1 MESCNSIKKQQKDKL
16 NEDYLLEMK
25 QADKLFKSGQII
37 FNLCEYNKQLAND
50 NFQLKKENLRLKRE
64 LENLC
69 NKV

>member
-1 MESCNSIKKQQKDKL
+1 MGLCNSITKQSSNKFD
-16 NEDYLLEMK
+16 EDYLLEMK

-64 LENLC
+64 LEDLR
-69 NKV
+69 KQV